1 MGKLFFIIVS
11 FLIVFTVSA
20 EDNSTT
26 VLRDADNGVGILS
39 QKGTDFGF
47 FMPETAGY
55 FLTGISCGDKSLWLS
70 RAAERKIKKL
80 KRGWSLVI
88 KDPVLEKGIL
98 EITVLPLT
106 GSNGL
111 IMEVEGK
118 NLPED
123 CYFIWTYG
131 GCSAGNSDEDK
142 TQFLKPENCLY
153 NVFSTEINAF
163 TVYYG
168 QSMRLKVMMGVSP
181 LDTEIR
187 LSDARKMSTPLEL
200 WESGKKTDSP
210 VISSRNKMSQGEK
223 YYYCIYRQNQVS
235 DYDYYML
242 PGVFNEE
249 LTNKKSD
256 NNEKARSATSFGPD
270 FHF

>member
-1 MGKLFFIIVS
+1 MKNL
-11 FLIVFTVSA
+11 FLIIISSLIFFSVSA
-20 EDNSTT
+20 QDNSPN
-26 VLRDADNGVGILS
+26 VLRDAGNGIGILA
-39 QKGTDFGF
+39 QKGIDFGF

-55 FLTGISCGDKSLWLS
+55 FLTGISCGDKSVWLS
-70 RAAERKIKKL
+70 QAAERKIKKL
-80 KRGWSLVI
+80 NRGWILVVS
-88 KDPVLEKGIL
+88 DPILKNGKL
-98 EITVLPLT
+98 EITVLPLS

-111 IMEVEGK
+111 IMEVGGK

-123 CYFIWTYG
+123 LYLIWTFG
-131 GCSAGNSDEDK
+131 GCSAGNSPEDK
-142 TQFLKPENCLY
+142 KQFLKPENCKY

-181 LDTEIR
+181 LDTETR

-200 WESGKKTDSP
+200 WNSGKKTDSP
-210 VISSRNKMSQGEK
+210 VLSARNKITGGEK

-242 PGVFNEE
+242 PGVFKEE

-256 NNEKARSATSFGPD
+256 NNEKVNTVTSFGPD